1 MGKKRIILADTDY
14 DYLALL
20 EQKFAEEL
28 MDHAQL
34 EIITDAEYFE
44 GLFSKLQQI
53 DILVVSENLYT
64 DELKKHRIQQT
75 FVLTEG
81 KTERKIN
88 RSGVEFLFKYTST
101 NQIYN
106 RVITG
111 VKPPEKTKTL
121 LVYSPIGGCGKTTIA
136 LGLCAG
142 LSKQYKKVL
151 YIDAEYMNTFQC
163 YMNNPGYLPEDAY
176 QEWMSP
182 SSDFY
187 ERIKKYIRS
196 EDFDY
201 IPPFAYALSVLGIG
215 ISAFQDLI
223 ESVKESG
230 DYEYIIIDT
239 DSVFYGAKAALM
251 ECADKIILLTGQDR
265 ISIHRVNVFMKNIKH
280 SNMDKY
286 IFICNQ
292 FDSQKENMLVSADS
306 LFHYSIES
314 YIPYYND
321 QSECFPGMLSE
332 KTDLQKITFLVDDF

>member
-14 DYLALL
+14 DYLASL
-20 EQKFAEEL
+20 EQKFVEEL

-34 EIITDAEYFE
+34 EIIMDAEYFA

-64 DELKKHRIQQT
+64 DELKKHHINQT

-81 KTERKIN
+81 KTERETN
-88 RSGVEFLFKYTST
+88 RSGVVFLFKYTST

-106 RVITG
+106 RVIMG
-111 VKPPEKTKTL
+111 LKPPEKTKTI

-151 YIDAEYMNTFQC
+151 YIDAEYMNTFQ
-163 YMNNPGYLPEDAY
+163 YYLNNQAYLPENVY
-176 QEWMSP
+176 REFMSP
-182 SSDFY
+182 SSDLY
-187 ERIKKYIRS
+187 ERVKKYIRS
-196 EDFDY
+196 ETFDY
-201 IPPFAYALSVLGIG
+201 FPPFSHALSVLGIG

-239 DSVFYGAKAALM
+239 DAVFYGEKAVLM

-265 ISIHRVNVFMKNIKH
+265 ISIHTVNTFMKNIKH

-292 FDSQKENMLVSADS
+292 FDSQKENMLVSADA
-306 LFHYSIES
+306 LFYYSIES

-321 QSECFPGMLSE
+321 QRECFPGMISE